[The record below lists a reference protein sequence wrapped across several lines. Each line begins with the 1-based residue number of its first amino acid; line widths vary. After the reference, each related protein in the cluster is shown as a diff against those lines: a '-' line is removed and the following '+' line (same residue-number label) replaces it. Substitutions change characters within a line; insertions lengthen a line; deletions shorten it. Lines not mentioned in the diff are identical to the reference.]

1 MNVSL
6 QRKSCLL
13 SDITKLFHTEGE
25 IDPVYIPDP
34 DRKLPK
40 PIGFELKFNSKINSR
55 THHEKPIPTPK
66 KSLKNSSPP
75 GLELQNNQLKC
86 ANAHNIPII
95 IPIIIPPSCSFL
107 KEPKDKL
114 KLYELKLNKQEN
126 VLDDNLP
133 VGKNVWIKVN
143 TKTKKYKRGII
154 KKKVGRQT
162 ERKAEKKTE
171 RWGRKPLLL
180 SRYNKNTRRKSYRK
194 RKDKKQ

>member
-13 SDITKLFHTEGE
+13 SDITKLFHTECE

-66 KSLKNSSPP
+66 KSLKNGSPP

-86 ANAHNIPII
+86 EGAHN

-126 VLDDNLP
+126 VPDDNHP
-133 VGKNVWIKVN
+133 VRKNVWIKVN

-162 ERKAEKKTE
+162 DRKAEKKTE
-171 RWGRKPLLL
+171 RWGRKPLL
-180 SRYNKNTRRKSYRK
+180 SQYNKKTRRKSYRK
-194 RKDKKQ
+194 RKDRKDRKQ

>member
-95 IPIIIPPSCSFL
+95 IPIIIPPSCSFS

-114 KLYELKLNKQEN
+114 KLYELKLNKKEN
-126 VLDDNLP
+126 VLYDNL
-133 VGKNVWIKVN
+133 VC
-143 TKTKKYKRGII
+143 
-154 KKKVGRQT
+154 QT
-162 ERKAEKKTE
+162 R
-171 RWGRKPLLL
+171 
-180 SRYNKNTRRKSYRK
+180 SRPIGSSTRRWLRALISSIDMKAACVQSLR
-194 RKDKKQ
+194 